1 MWDFAVRYRNLF
13 SKYVLVGSF
22 NSMRLSLN
30 YYIGAKTTKKGG
42 LKGGS
47 GNLRL
52 MMQSLNETPATPSLV
67 RVIVVDDHDLL
78 RESLRSML
86 ECEQDLQIVAEA
98 KDGQEAIEL
107 CLLHRPDLVLMD
119 VRMPKLDGFE
129 ATRQI
134 KKELGTT
141 KVLIM
146 SAYNNGEYVSEAIRA
161 GAEGLVLKLA
171 SLKELQEAVRAVL
184 CGEFRYR

>member
-1 MWDFAVRYRNLF
+1 M
-13 SKYVLVGSF
+13 
-22 NSMRLSLN
+22 
-30 YYIGAKTTKKGG
+30 
-42 LKGGS
+42 
-47 GNLRL
+47 
-52 MMQSLNETPATPSLV
+52 
-67 RVIVVDDHDLL
+67 

-107 CLLHRPDLVLMD
+107 CRLHRPDLVLMD

-129 ATRQI
+129 ATRRI

-141 KVLIM
+141 KVLMM

-171 SLKELQEAVRAVL
+171 SLEELREAVRGVL
-184 CGEFRYR
+184 WGES